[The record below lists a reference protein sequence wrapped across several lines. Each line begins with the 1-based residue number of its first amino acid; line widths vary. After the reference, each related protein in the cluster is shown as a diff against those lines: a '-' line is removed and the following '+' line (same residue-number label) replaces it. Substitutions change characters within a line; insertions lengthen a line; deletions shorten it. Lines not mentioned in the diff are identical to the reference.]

1 MSTPAQI
8 NANQANAEHS
18 TGPKTEQ
25 GKAVSSLNN
34 FRHGLAG
41 VQFSVLPG
49 ESEEAYQA
57 LLTGLYEEHQP
68 GTFTEKMLV
77 EKLAQHFWLSQRAQ
91 RLADTA
97 IGNEKQFAL
106 FLRYQTTNDRA
117 FHKCLDQLLKLRAEK
132 RKERMDEAALSKR
145 AEDSRKAFESQKQE
159 KAEEAR
165 KQELT
170 QAKVRLVNA
179 KAADL
184 EFETELRSYIEAPL
198 PGNVQI
204 PFDELKGA
212 LKYAL
217 TEVARNLQAKKAA

>member
-1 MSTPAQI
+1 MSTAAQI
-8 NANQANAEHS
+8 AANQANAEKS
-18 TGPKTEQ
+18 TGPKTEE
-25 GKAVSSLNN
+25 GRAASCLNN

-41 VQFSVLPG
+41 VQFSVLAG
-49 ESEEAYQA
+49 EDEEEYAA
-57 LLTGLYEEHQP
+57 LLAGLKAEHQP
-68 GTFTEKMLV
+68 RTFTECILV

-91 RLADTA
+91 RLADLS
-97 IGNEKQFAL
+97 IEDEKKFAL

-117 FHKCLDQLLKLRAEK
+117 FHKCLDQLLKLRAQK
-132 RKERMDEAALSKR
+132 RKAQIG
-145 AEDSRKAFESQKQE
+145 FESQKQ
-159 KAEEAR
+159 KQAEQAC

-170 QAKVRLVNA
+170 QARVRLANA

-198 PGNVQI
+198 PGNIQI
-204 PFDELKGA
+204 PFDEVKGA

>member
-8 NANQANAEHS
+8 TANQANAQHS
-18 TGPKTEQ
+18 TGPKTEE
-25 GKAVSSLNN
+25 GRAVSCLNN

-49 ESEEAYQA
+49 ECEEEYATLVA
-57 LLTGLYEEHQP
+57 GLKAEHQP
-68 GTFTEKMLV
+68 ATITERILV

-91 RLADTA
+91 KFADLSME
-97 IGNEKQFAL
+97 NEKQFSL

-132 RKERMDEAALSKR
+132 RK
-145 AEDSRKAFESQKQE
+145 AEIGSESQKQ
-159 KAEEAR
+159 KQAEEAA
-165 KQELT
+165 KQELN
-170 QAKVRLVNA
+170 QAKARLINA
-179 KAADL
+179 KAADQ

-204 PFDELKGA
+204 PFDELKGV

-217 TEVARNLQAKKAA
+217 TEVARHLAAKKAA

>member
-8 NANQANAEHS
+8 AANQANSQHS
-18 TGPKTEQ
+18 TGPKTEE
-25 GKAVSSLNN
+25 GRAASCLNN

-49 ESEEAYQA
+49 EDEEEYATLVA
-57 LLTGLYEEHQP
+57 GLKAEHQP
-68 GTFTEKMLV
+68 RTVTECILV

-91 RLADTA
+91 RYADLSMD
-97 IGNEKQFAL
+97 NEKQFSL

-132 RKERMDEAALSKR
+132 RK
-145 AEDSRKAFESQKQE
+145 AEIGSESQKQKE
-159 KAEEAR
+159 AEETR
-165 KQELT
+165 KQELN
-170 QAKVRLVNA
+170 QANARLANA

-198 PGNVQI
+198 PGNIQI

>member
-8 NANQANAEHS
+8 TANQANAQHS
-18 TGPKTEQ
+18 TGPKTEE
-25 GKAVSSLNN
+25 GRAVSCLNN

-49 ESEEAYQA
+49 ECEEEYATLVAA
-57 LLTGLYEEHQP
+57 LKAEHQP
-68 GTFTEKMLV
+68 ATITECILV

-91 RLADTA
+91 RYADA
-97 IGNEKQFAL
+97 SMENEKQFSL
-106 FLRYQTTNDRA
+106 FLRCQTTNDRA

-132 RKERMDEAALSKR
+132 RKHEIG
-145 AEDSRKAFESQKQE
+145 FESH
-159 KAEEAR
+159 
-165 KQELT
+165 
-170 QAKVRLVNA
+170 QAKQSRDREGAELRAQLAQARTRLTNA
-179 KAADL
+179 KAADQ

-204 PFDELKGA
+204 PFDELKGV

-217 TEVARNLQAKKAA
+217 TEVARNLQQKAARKQGVAA

>member
-8 NANQANAEHS
+8 AANQANAEKS
-18 TGPKTEQ
+18 TGPKTEE
-25 GKAVSSLNN
+25 GRATSCLNN

-49 ESEEAYQA
+49 ECEEEYAT
-57 LLTGLYEEHQP
+57 LLAGLKAEHQP
-68 GTFTEKMLV
+68 RTYTECILV

-91 RLADTA
+91 RLADA
-97 IGNEKQFAL
+97 FIENEKQFAL

-132 RKERMDEAALSKR
+132 RKAQIG
-145 AEDSRKAFESQKQE
+145 FESH
-159 KAEEAR
+159 
-165 KQELT
+165 
-170 QAKVRLVNA
+170 QAKLSRDREGAELRAQLAQARVRLANA

-198 PGNVQI
+198 PGNIQI

-217 TEVARNLQAKKAA
+217 TEVARNLQKKAA

>member
-1 MSTPAQI
+1 MSTSAQVA
-8 NANQANAEHS
+8 ANQANAQHS
-18 TGPKTEQ
+18 TGPKTEE
-25 GKAVSSLNN
+25 GRATSCLNN

-49 ESEEAYQA
+49 ECEEEYRT
-57 LLTGLYEEHQP
+57 LLAGLKAEHQP
-68 GTFTEKMLV
+68 RTYTECILV

-91 RLADTA
+91 RLADLS
-97 IGNEKQFAL
+97 IENEKQFAL

-132 RKERMDEAALSKR
+132 RK
-145 AEDSRKAFESQKQE
+145 AEIGFESQKQKE
-159 KAEEAR
+159 AEATC

-170 QAKVRLVNA
+170 QARVRLANA

-198 PGNVQI
+198 PGNIQI
-204 PFDELKGA
+204 PFDEVKGA

-217 TEVARNLQAKKAA
+217 TEVARNLQKKAA

>member
-1 MSTPAQI
+1 MSTSAQV
-8 NANQANAEHS
+8 ATNQANSQHS
-18 TGPKTEQ
+18 TGPKTEE
-25 GKAVSSLNN
+25 GKAVSCLNN

-49 ESEEAYQA
+49 ECEEEYDTLVA
-57 LLTGLYEEHQP
+57 GLKTEHQP
-68 GTFTEKMLV
+68 ATITECILV

-91 RLADTA
+91 RYADLSMD
-97 IGNEKQFAL
+97 NEKQFSL

-132 RKERMDEAALSKR
+132 RK
-145 AEDSRKAFESQKQE
+145 AEIGFESQKRQE
-159 KAEEAR
+159 AEAAA
-165 KQELT
+165 KQELN
-170 QAKVRLVNA
+170 QAKARLANA

-204 PFDELKGA
+204 PFDELKGV

-217 TEVARNLQAKKAA
+217 TEVARNLHQNAERKQALAA